1 MAGRSVGKGFQ
12 VVIVGGDGYTR
23 RRMTKAKITKN
34 KTKQPVSLVTGGAGF
49 LGSHLVDLLL
59 SRGHRVIA
67 IDNFVTGRVDNIA
80 HLAGNQNFRFIQ
92 QDVTE
97 FIFLDGPVNY
107 VWHFASPASPIDYA
121 ELPIQ
126 TLKVGS
132 LGTHKALGLAK
143 EKGAR
148 FFLASTSEIY
158 GDPLVHPQREDYW
171 GNVNTIG
178 PRGCYDE
185 AKRFAEALTMAYHR
199 EHGIET
205 RIVRI
210 FNTYG
215 PRMRLNDGRVVPSF
229 IGSALRNKPLAVF
242 GDGSQTRSFCYCAD
256 LIEGIYRL
264 MMSDEVLPVNIGNP
278 REMTVLE
285 FAREIIRLTGSKSKI
300 AFKPLPKDDP
310 KQRKPDI
317 GKARRLLKWEPK
329 VDLESGLQET
339 ISYFRGRV

>member
-1 MAGRSVGKGFQ
+1 MKKTSV
-12 VVIVGGDGYTR
+12 
-23 RRMTKAKITKN
+23 
-34 KTKQPVSLVTGGAGF
+34 VTGAAGF
-49 LGSHLVDLLL
+49 LGSHLADLLL
-59 SRGHRVIA
+59 ARGHKVIG
-67 IDNFVTGRVDNIA
+67 IDNFITGSVDNIA
-80 HLAGNQNFRFIQ
+80 HLGGNPDFKFIQ

-97 FIFLDGPVNY
+97 FLFLDARVDY
-107 VWHFASPASPIDYA
+107 VWHFASPASPFDY
-121 ELPIQ
+121 LNFPIQ

-148 FFLASTSEIY
+148 FLLASTSEIY
-158 GDPLVHPQREDYW
+158 GDPLVHPQTEEYW

-185 AKRFAEALTMAYHR
+185 AKRFAESLTMAYHR
-199 EHGIET
+199 EHKVET

-229 IGSALRNKPLAVF
+229 ISQALKNKPVTVF
-242 GDGSQTRSFCYCAD
+242 GAGRQTRSFCFVSD

-264 MMSDEVLPVNIGNP
+264 MMSRYNLPMNIGNP
-278 REMTVLE
+278 VELTVLD
-285 FAREIIRLTGSKSKI
+285 FAREIIHATRSRSKI
-300 AFKPLPKDDP
+300 VFKPLPQDDP

-317 GKARRLLKWEPK
+317 TKAKKILGWSPK
-329 VDLESGLQET
+329 VPLTRGLKTT
-339 ISYFRGRV
+339 IAYFKRKL